1 MEHPPSTER
10 RSMVSCFCASCSW
23 LEWQKAHLQGKKSAS
38 LPCRTQPSERAQK
51 SALGLRVLPLSR
63 TEPQLDVFH
72 GALKRSPQWPMCPTV
87 SIYEADVKAHTGT
100 KSHCLTE
107 VSIQGEKSQWPPGVA
122 FQGVHVYGLKKKKVM
137 KNYSTTFYSQWTRCR
152 YHVSTWCAFSSQ
164 FSCLAGVLD
173 WGLPR
178 SDSLECPVIGRRIL
192 QETPIQF

>member
-122 FQGVHVYGLKKKKVM
+122 FQGVHVYGLKKKKWW
-137 KNYSTTFYSQWTRCR
+137 KTTAPHFIHNGLGAGTTSPRDV
-152 YHVSTWCAFSSQ
+152 HSVLSSLVWLG
-164 FSCLAGVLD
+164 FWIEDYPG
-173 WGLPR
+173 P
-178 SDSLECPVIGRRIL
+178 
-192 QETPIQF
+192 TPWNAPS